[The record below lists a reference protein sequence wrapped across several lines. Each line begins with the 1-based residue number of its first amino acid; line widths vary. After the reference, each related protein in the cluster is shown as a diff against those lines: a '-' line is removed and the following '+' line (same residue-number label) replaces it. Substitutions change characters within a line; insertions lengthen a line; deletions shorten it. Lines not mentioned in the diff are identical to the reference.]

1 MLRAASLDD
10 GGNKEAAS
18 DTASPPLPNNNNN
31 NSSNNSNTNDIH
43 SESSGCGCSR
53 LSAIA
58 RQLAGI
64 TPLEDDED
72 DDSDNDGSGSS
83 DDGSGNELTPC
94 ARDTAEGIVS
104 REDDD
109 SRSSSIVAASA
120 RSKYRSEPKNEFES
134 SVQSLLPR
142 TTIRTSRPS
151 RPIRTIA

>member
-1 MLRAASLDD
+1 M
-10 GGNKEAAS
+10 
-18 DTASPPLPNNNNN
+18 
-31 NSSNNSNTNDIH
+31 
-43 SESSGCGCSR
+43 
-53 LSAIA
+53 SAIA

-94 ARDTAEGIVS
+94 ARDTAEGVAEEGSSAAGSIGIVS